1 MIVVN
6 FDPNVVSFHG
16 FAIKWYSLAYLFGLL
31 IGWYLSLRN
40 VKKTSL
46 QLSKNDIEELFLTY
60 GLLGVI
66 IGGRLGYVLFY
77 NLSFY
82 LKHPLQ
88 IFALWNGGM
97 SFHGGVIGV
106 ITALFIF
113 AKIKKISFIALGDL
127 VCLVA
132 PVGLF
137 LGRIG
142 NFINSELYGNITDAS
157 FPFAVVFEKIDIFP
171 RHPSQLYEA
180 FGEGIVIFAVLN
192 LIWHFLPTSRTKHG
206 LFSGLF
212 LLMYGIV
219 RIIVENF
226 RTPDIQIGY
235 LWGNITMGQ
244 ILCLP
249 MIAAGIFLIAYAC
262 TKSQTGNEPP
272 KRQT

>member
-1 MIVVN
+1 MIVVD
-6 FDPNVVSFHG
+6 FDPNVFSFHG
-16 FAIKWYSLAYLFGLL
+16 FAVKWYSLAYLFGLI

-46 QLSKNDIEELFLTY
+46 NLNKNDIEELFFTY

-66 IGGRLGYVLFY
+66 LGGRLGYVLFY
-77 NLSFY
+77 NLAYY

-88 IFALWNGGM
+88 IFAIWNGGM

-106 ITALFIF
+106 ITALFVF
-113 AKIKKISFIALGDL
+113 AKIKKISFVALGDL

-157 FPFAVVFEKIDIFP
+157 FPLAVVFKKVDIFP

-192 LIWHFLPTSRTKHG
+192 LVWHYLPGAREKHG

-219 RIIVENF
+219 RIIIENF

-235 LWGNITMGQ
+235 LWHHVTMGQ
-244 ILCLP
+244 MLCLP
-249 MIAAGIFLIAYAC
+249 MVAVGIFLITYAFRSRSE
-262 TKSQTGNEPP
+262 KENKLPGS
-272 KRQT
+272 

>member
-1 MIVVN
+1 MIVVD

-16 FAIKWYSLAYLFGLL
+16 FAVKWYSLAYLFGL
-31 IGWYLSLRN
+31 IAGWYLSLRN

-46 QLSKNDIEELFLTY
+46 NLNKNDIEELFFTY

-66 IGGRLGYVLFY
+66 LGGRLGYVLFY
-77 NLSFY
+77 NLGYY

-88 IFALWNGGM
+88 TFAIWNGGM
-97 SFHGGVIGV
+97 SFHGGIIGV
-106 ITALFIF
+106 IIALFVF
-113 AKIKKISFIALGDL
+113 AKVKKISFIALGDM
-127 VCLVA
+127 VSLVA
-132 PVGLF
+132 PIGLF

-142 NFINSELYGNITDAS
+142 NFINSELYGNVTDAS
-157 FPFAVVFEKIDIFP
+157 FPLAVVLKKVDALP

-192 LIWHFLPTSRTKHG
+192 LVWRYLPGTREKHG

-212 LLMYGIV
+212 LLIYGIV

-235 LWGNITMGQ
+235 LWRHVTMGQ

-249 MIAAGIFLIAYAC
+249 MVIAGIVLMIYAFK
-262 TKSQTGNEPP
+262 TRPDKGDETSAP
-272 KRQT
+272 